1 MAAATG
7 ALARELPYP
16 VVHRHYA
23 KVDFN
28 DLGSTLNI
36 GDVPACLVT
45 DIYVAKTADF
55 NAGSTA
61 TIDIG
66 INYSDSTTD
75 DPDALVDGADL
86 TSSTALGPLEVTQ
99 VDSAAWKI
107 DVPATLTLTLA
118 ATGTAASTGVAYV
131 VVDYIPDSQLNDLT

>member
-28 DLGSTLNI
+28 DIGSTVNI
-36 GDVPACLVT
+36 GDVPACLIT
-45 DIYVAKTADF
+45 DIQVAKTADF
-55 NAGSTA
+55 NSGSTN

-86 TSSTALGPLEVTQ
+86 SSSTALGPLELTQ
-99 VDSAAWKI
+99 VDSAAFKI
-107 DVPATLTLTLA
+107 DVASTLTATLA
-118 ATGTAASTGVAYV
+118 ATGTAASAGVAYI
-131 VVDYIPDSQLNDLT
+131 VVDYIPDTQLNDLT